1 MRYSERNHEKRIG
14 YLRTLRQVV
23 KDKGS
28 ESIVYL
34 DESGFERTTHR
45 AHGWGLRGKK
55 VYGERSGKKRPRTS
69 LISAKQGKRLLAPIL
84 FEGSTNAVLFNYWL
98 QSHLFK
104 ELAQGTTIIMDNATF
119 HKTAETKQ
127 IIEHAG
133 HSLLFLPPY
142 SPDFNPIEQDFAIMK
157 RRRQFLPADT
167 PIDEV
172 VRSYVN
178 YLE

>member
-1 MRYSERNHEKRIG
+1 MRYSERNHEKRIE

-28 ESIVYL
+28 EHIVYL

-55 VYGERSGKKRPRTS
+55 VYGERSGKRRPRTS

-84 FEGSTNAVLFNYWL
+84 FEGSTNATLFNYWL

-104 ELAQGTTIIMDNATF
+104 ELAQ
-119 HKTAETKQ
+119 
-127 IIEHAG
+127 
-133 HSLLFLPPY
+133 
-142 SPDFNPIEQDFAIMK
+142 
-157 RRRQFLPADT
+157 R
-167 PIDEV
+167 
-172 VRSYVN
+172 
-178 YLE
+178 

>member
-1 MRYSERNHEKRIG
+1 M
-14 YLRTLRQVV
+14 
-23 KDKGS
+23 
-28 ESIVYL
+28 YL

-45 AHGWGLRGKK
+45 AYGWGLRGKK
-55 VYGERSGKKRPRTS
+55 VDGERSGNKRPRTS
-69 LISAKQGKRLLAPIL
+69 LISARQGKRLLAPIL
-84 FEGSTNAVLFNYWL
+84 FEGNTNAVLFNYWL

-104 ELAQGTTIIMDNATF
+104 ELAQGSTIIMDNATF
-119 HKTAETKQ
+119 HKTAATKQ
-127 IIEHAG
+127 LIEQAG
-133 HSLLFLPPY
+133 HTLLFLPPY

-167 PIDEV
+167 SIDEV

>member
-1 MRYSERNHEKRIG
+1 MRYSERNREKRID

-23 KDKGS
+23 TDKGS

-45 AHGWGLRGKK
+45 VYGWGLRGKK
-55 VYGERSGKKRPRTS
+55 VFGERSGKKRPRTS
-69 LISAKQGKRLLAPIL
+69 LISARQGKRLLAPIL
-84 FEGSTNAVLFNYWL
+84 FEGSMNATLFNYWL

-104 ELAQGTTIIMDNATF
+104 ELSQGSTIIMDNATF
-119 HKTAETKQ
+119 HKTADTKQ
-127 IIEHAG
+127 LIEQAG
-133 HSLLFLPPY
+133 HNLLFLPPY

-167 PIDEV
+167 SIDEV
-172 VRSYVN
+172 VSSYVN

>member
-45 AHGWGLRGKK
+45 THGWELRGKK

-69 LISAKQGKRLLAPIL
+69 LISARQGKKLLAPIL
-84 FEGSTNAVLFNYWL
+84 FEGSTDATLYNYWL
-98 QSHLFK
+98 DNHLFK
-104 ELAQGTTIIMDNATF
+104 ELAENSTIIMDNATF
-119 HKTAETKQ
+119 HKTALTRQ
-127 IIEHAG
+127 LIEEAG

-142 SPDFNPIEQDFAIMK
+142 SPDFNPIENDFAIMK

-167 PIDEV
+167 TIDEV

>member
-1 MRYSERNHEKRIG
+1 MRYSERNHEKRIE

-28 ESIVYL
+28 EHIVYL
-34 DESGFERTTHR
+34 DESGSERTTHR
-45 AHGWGLRGKK
+45 THGWGLRGTK
-55 VYGERSGKKRPRTS
+55 VYGERSGRKRPRTS
-69 LISAKQGKRLLAPIL
+69 LISATQGKRLLAPIL
-84 FEGSTNAVLFNYWL
+84 FEGSTNATLFNYWL
-98 QSHLFK
+98 QDHLFK

-119 HKTAETKQ
+119 HKTALTRQ

-167 PIDEV
+167 TIDEV

>member
-1 MRYSERNHEKRIG
+1 MRYSERNHEKRIE

-28 ESIVYL
+28 EHIVYL

-55 VYGERSGKKRPRTS
+55 VYGERSGKRRPRTS

-84 FEGSTNAVLFNYWL
+84 FEGSTNATLFNYWL

-104 ELAQGTTIIMDNATF
+104 ELAQSSTLIMDNVRWTPKLDRWLRESPAP
-119 HKTAETKQ
+119 KIGRKQ
-127 IIEHAG
+127 GAG
-133 HSLLFLPPY
+133 HEA
-142 SPDFNPIEQDFAIMK
+142 N
-157 RRRQFLPADT
+157 T
-167 PIDEV
+167 
-172 VRSYVN
+172 
-178 YLE
+178 